1 MLGVRMCR
9 AKSGYYP
16 TVDDG
21 PMRGATILV
30 LGTDPSESGASSEA
44 PMSNSAAKQM
54 PASVS

>member
-1 MLGVRMCR
+1 MCR

-21 PMRGATILV
+21 PMRGATILI